1 MGLSSELASQFAKVT
16 NDSSRNTNGT
26 KLYGTIAMLGEVPHV
41 KLDGTEELT
50 PISRTVEVAE
60 GDRVEVMIANHS
72 ATVTGNLTDP
82 SIGIMR
88 AGNLES
94 KITQTAEQIQLQVS
108 DLEKNL
114 DSKITQTATEIRS
127 EVSDLDGRFSEN
139 ITTVENGI
147 REDLTN
153 SLASMSDTLTGIS
166 NDLSGLEESTNSS
179 ISTINAS
186 IETLTFNVS
195 NLDSKITQ
203 TAAEIRSEVSAEVTD
218 LNATIVDTENGIRDT
233 ISAEVAN
240 LDSKI
245 TQTATSIRSEVSAEV
260 TDLNATIV
268 NTETGI
274 RDTINIEVANLDS
287 KITQTATSIQTDVSA
302 KFKTVDG
309 EIEKFSTFKQTV
321 EGFSFMGN
329 GGTVKISGGDINLTG
344 AISFSDLSDATTK
357 QQEINAINSTA
368 SSALS
373 TANGAASTASSA
385 LSTAN
390 DAASTAS
397 SALSTANS
405 AASDA
410 SDAYDAA
417 SSAQSVAKSIANGS
431 YLKGTFING
440 KKISS
445 PEIEGNNIKVYGTFQ
460 TIGYDGVNQLP
471 TGFMGA
477 AMGRDSYGNDTFG
490 VALSNT
496 WEYSDGTIGN
506 SYIIVTDSGVRMQY
520 NNNRVI
526 VASNGIYLN
535 TAGSSK
541 AYYNN
546 VEIGSGSGG
555 TAVFG

>member
-41 KLDGTEELT
+41 KLDGTEDLT

-82 SIGIMR
+82 SIGVVR

-147 REDLTN
+147 RNDMTN
-153 SLASMSDTLTGIS
+153 SLASMSDTLTGLS
-166 NDLSGLEESTNSS
+166 NDLTGLGEDLTKLEESTNSS

-203 TAAEIRSEVSAEVTD
+203 TAAE
-218 LNATIVDTENGIRDT
+218 
-233 ISAEVAN
+233 
-240 LDSKI
+240 
-245 TQTATSIRSEVSAEV
+245 IRSEVSAEV

-321 EGFSFMGN
+321 EGFSFMGT
-329 GGTVKISGGDINLTG
+329 GGTVKINGGDINLTG

-357 QQEINAINSTA
+357 QQEIDGISSTA

-373 TANGAASTASSA
+373 TATSAASTA
-385 LSTAN
+385 N
-390 DAASTAS
+390 

-417 SSAQSVAKSIANGS
+417 SSARSVAKSIANGS

-460 TIGYDGVNQLP
+460 TIGNDEVGQMV
-471 TGFMGA
+471 TGYMGA
-477 AMGRDSYGNDTFG
+477 AQGLDEFGNVTYG
-490 VALSNT
+490 VAIARSWNS
-496 WEYSDGTIGN
+496 SDYNVSN
-506 SYIIVTDSGVRMQY
+506 SYVIVTNAGVRLQFAD
-520 NNNRVI
+520 NSLV
-526 VASNGIYLN
+526 VTQKGIWLN
-535 TAGSSK
+535 TSGSAK
-541 AYYNN
+541 AYYND

>member
-26 KLYGTIAMLGEVPHV
+26 KLYGTITMLGEVPHV

-82 SIGIMR
+82 SIGVVR

-153 SLASMSDTLTGIS
+153 SLASMSETLTQVETSIRDDLGAEIS
-166 NDLSGLEESTNSS
+166 GLGEDISGLEESTNSS

-195 NLDSKITQ
+195 DLDSKITQ

-218 LNATIVDTENGIRDT
+218 LNATIV
-233 ISAEVAN
+233 
-240 LDSKI
+240 
-245 TQTATSIRSEVSAEV
+245 
-260 TDLNATIV
+260 

-274 RDTINIEVANLDS
+274 RDTINVEVANLDS
-287 KITQTATSIQTDVSA
+287 KITQTATSIQSEVSA
-302 KFKTVDG
+302 KFETVDG
-309 EIEKFSTFKQTV
+309 EIEKFSKFKQTV

-329 GGTVKISGGDINLTG
+329 GGTVKINGGDINLTG

-357 QQEINAINSTA
+357 QQEIDSIAATANTA
-368 SSALS
+368 S
-373 TANGAASTASSA
+373 TNASTALTNA
-385 LSTAN
+385 NNAWNRAGTAIN
-390 DAASTAS
+390 
-397 SALSTANS
+397 
-405 AASDA
+405 DA
-410 SDAYDAA
+410 SDAWNKAVEAYD
-417 SSAQSVAKSIANGS
+417 VATSITIPNYIKST
-431 YLKGTFING
+431 Y
-440 KKISS
+440 ISS
-445 PEIEGNNIKVYGTFQ
+445 TEIQSPTIKGNNISVYGTFQ
-460 TIGYDGVNQLP
+460 TIGHDGVSQIT
-471 TGFMGA
+471 TGYMGA
-477 AMGRDSYGNDTFG
+477 AMGKDNYGNDTIG
-490 VALSNT
+490 VALSNS
-496 WEYSDGTIGN
+496 WNSSNGTIGTN
-506 SYIIVTDSGVRMQY
+506 YVIVTNGGARMQSGNNRIIVTDQ
-520 NNNRVI
+520 
-526 VASNGIYLN
+526 GIYLN
-535 TAGSSK
+535 TTGSSK
-541 AYYNN
+541 AYYNGT
-546 VEIGSGSGG
+546 EIGSGSATTV
-555 TAVFG
+555 TAVWG

>member
-127 EVSDLDGRFSEN
+127 EVTDLDGRFSEN

-147 REDLTN
+147 RNDMTN
-153 SLASMSDTLTGIS
+153 SLASMSDTLTGLS

-195 NLDSKITQ
+195 D
-203 TAAEIRSEVSAEVTD
+203 
-218 LNATIVDTENGIRDT
+218 
-233 ISAEVAN
+233 

-245 TQTATSIRSEVSAEV
+245 TQTATEIRSEVSAEV

-274 RDTINIEVANLDS
+274 RDTINVEVANLDS
-287 KITQTATSIQTDVSA
+287 KITQTATSIQSEVSA
-302 KFKTVDG
+302 KFETVDG
-309 EIEKFSTFKQTV
+309 EIEKFSKFKQTV
-321 EGFSFMGN
+321 EGFSFMGT

-344 AISFSDLSDATTK
+344 SITFSDFNSETQTRITTV
-357 QQEINAINSTA
+357 ENT
-368 SSALS
+368 
-373 TANGAASTASSA
+373 ASTAS
-385 LSTAN
+385 TN
-390 DAASTAS
+390 ASTALTNAS
-397 SALSTANS
+397 NAWNRAGTALNKANE
-405 AASDA
+405 
-410 SDAYDAA
+410 AYG
-417 SSAQSVAKSIANGS
+417 VATSITIPD
-431 YLKGTFING
+431 YIKGTYIDSTTI
-440 KKISS
+440 KS
-445 PEIEGNNIKVYGTFQ
+445 PNIEGNNIKVYGTFQ
-460 TIGYDGVNQLP
+460 TIGHDGASQVT
-471 TGFMGA
+471 TGYMGA
-477 AMGRDSYGNDTFG
+477 AMGKDGYGNDTIG
-490 VALSNT
+490 VALSNS
-496 WEYSDGTIGN
+496 WNPSNGTIGTN
-506 SYIIVTDSGVRMQY
+506 YVIVTNAGARMQSG
-520 NNNRVI
+520 NNRVI
-526 VASNGIYLN
+526 VTDEGIYIN
-535 TAGSSK
+535 TAGTYK
-541 AYYNN
+541 AYYNG
-546 VEIGSGSGG
+546 VEIGSGSASTV
-555 TAVFG
+555 TAVWG

>member
-26 KLYGTIAMLGEVPHV
+26 KLYGTITMLGEVPHV

-60 GDRVEVMIANHS
+60 DDRVEVMIANHS

-108 DLEKNL
+108 DLEKKL

-147 REDLTN
+147 RNDMTN
-153 SLASMSDTLTGIS
+153 SLASMSDTLTGLS
-166 NDLSGLEESTNSS
+166 NDLTGLGEDLTGLEESTNSS

-186 IETLTFNVS
+186 IESITLNVS

-218 LNATIVDTENGIRDT
+218 LNATIVNTETGIRDT
-233 ISAEVAN
+233 ISAEVA
-240 LDSKI
+240 S
-245 TQTATSIRSEVSAEV
+245 
-260 TDLNATIV
+260 
-268 NTETGI
+268 
-274 RDTINIEVANLDS
+274 LDS

-302 KFKTVDG
+302 KFETVDG

-321 EGFSFMGN
+321 EGFSFMGT
-329 GGTVKISGGDINLTG
+329 GGTVKINGGDINLTG

-357 QQEINAINSTA
+357 QQEINAISSTA

-385 LSTAN
+385 LSA
-390 DAASTAS
+390 
-397 SALSTANS
+397 ANS

-410 SDAYDAA
+410 DSAYSRATTA
-417 SSAQSVAKSIANGS
+417 INNAKAIANGAFS
-431 YLKGTFING
+431 DGTFIDKTSIKSPVIVGGELFALDKTSYAQMTSRGLYMYTNG
-440 KKISS
+440 HTNPKVRLTYSS
-445 PEIEGNNIKVYGTFQ
+445 SDATNPQVELI
-460 TIGYDGVNQLP
+460 L
-471 TGFMGA
+471 GA
-477 AMGRDSYGNDTFG
+477 GNDNDSSYTNRFFIQKGKDRTGLYYYDSSGKMSGLTFMANSKIE
-490 VALSNT
+490 VH
-496 WEYSDGTIGN
+496 GTGIGT
-506 SYIIVTDSGVRMQY
+506 STTV
-520 NNNRVI
+520 
-526 VASNGIYLN
+526 
-535 TAGSSK
+535 
-541 AYYNN
+541 
-546 VEIGSGSGG
+546 
-555 TAVFG
+555 TAVWG

>member
-1 MGLSSELASQFAKVT
+1 MSLSSDLASQFAKVT

-26 KLYGTIAMLGEVPHV
+26 KLYGTITMLGEVPHV

-50 PISRTVEVAE
+50 PVSRTVEVAE

-108 DLEKNL
+108 DLEKKL

-147 REDLTN
+147 RNDMAN
-153 SLASMSDTLTGIS
+153 SLASMSDTLTGLS
-166 NDLSGLEESTNSS
+166 NDLTGLGEDLTGLEESTNSS

-186 IETLTFNVS
+186 IESITLNVS

-218 LNATIVDTENGIRDT
+218 LNATIVNTETGIRDT
-233 ISAEVAN
+233 ISAEVA
-240 LDSKI
+240 S
-245 TQTATSIRSEVSAEV
+245 
-260 TDLNATIV
+260 
-268 NTETGI
+268 
-274 RDTINIEVANLDS
+274 LDS

-302 KFKTVDG
+302 KFETVDG

-321 EGFSFMGN
+321 EGFSFMGT
-329 GGTVKISGGDINLTG
+329 GGTVKINGGDINLTG

-357 QQEINAINSTA
+357 QQEIDNISNTA
-368 SSALS
+368 TSAL
-373 TANGAASTASSA
+373 N
-385 LSTAN
+385 
-390 DAASTAS
+390 
-397 SALSTANS
+397 TANS
-405 AASDA
+405 AQSLANTAITDA

-417 SSAQSVAKSIANGS
+417 TSARDVAKSIANGS

-460 TIGYDGVNQLP
+460 TIGNNGDSQVT
-471 TGFMGA
+471 TGYMGA
-477 AMGRDSYGNDTFG
+477 AKGLDAQGNDTYG
-490 VALSNT
+490 VALSYAWNSST
-496 WEYSDGTIGN
+496 LEVSDK
-506 SYIIVTDSGVRMQY
+506 YLIVTNGGVRMQAG
-520 NNNRVI
+520 NHSMTI
-526 VASNGIYLN
+526 TSNGCYVDGKLIG
-535 TAGSSK
+535 TAGS
-541 AYYNN
+541 
-546 VEIGSGSGG
+546 

>member
-1 MGLSSELASQFAKVT
+1 MSLSSDLASQFAKVT

-26 KLYGTIAMLGEVPHV
+26 KLYGTITMLGEVPHV

-108 DLEKNL
+108 DLEKKL

-139 ITTVENGI
+139 VTTVENGI
-147 REDLTN
+147 RNDMAN
-153 SLASMSDTLTGIS
+153 SLASMSDTLTGLS
-166 NDLSGLEESTNSS
+166 NDLTGLGEDLTGLEESTNSS

-186 IETLTFNVS
+186 IESITLNVS

-218 LNATIVDTENGIRDT
+218 LNATI
-233 ISAEVAN
+233 A
-240 LDSKI
+240 
-245 TQTATSIRSEVSAEV
+245 
-260 TDLNATIV
+260 

-274 RDTINIEVANLDS
+274 RDTISVEVASLDS

-302 KFKTVDG
+302 KFETVDG

-321 EGFSFMGN
+321 EGFSFMGT
-329 GGTVKISGGDINLTG
+329 GGTVKINGGDINLTG

-357 QQEINAINSTA
+357 QQEINAISSTA

-385 LSTAN
+385 LSA
-390 DAASTAS
+390 
-397 SALSTANS
+397 ANS

-410 SDAYDAA
+410 DSAYSRATTA
-417 SSAQSVAKSIANGS
+417 INNAKAIANGAFS
-431 YLKGTFING
+431 DGTFIDKTSIKSPVIVGGELFALDKTSYAQMTSRGLYMYTNG
-440 KKISS
+440 HTNPKVRLTYSS
-445 PEIEGNNIKVYGTFQ
+445 SDATNPQVELI
-460 TIGYDGVNQLP
+460 L
-471 TGFMGA
+471 GA
-477 AMGRDSYGNDTFG
+477 GNDNDSSYTNRFFIQKGKDRTGLYYYDSSGKMSGLTFMANSKIE
-490 VALSNT
+490 VH
-496 WEYSDGTIGN
+496 GTGIGT
-506 SYIIVTDSGVRMQY
+506 STTV
-520 NNNRVI
+520 
-526 VASNGIYLN
+526 
-535 TAGSSK
+535 
-541 AYYNN
+541 
-546 VEIGSGSGG
+546 
-555 TAVFG
+555 TAVWG

>member
-50 PISRTVEVAE
+50 PISKTVEVAE

-88 AGNLES
+88 AGNLETR
-94 KITQTAEQIQLQVS
+94 IEQTAKQITLTAE
-108 DLEKNL
+108 DLEKKL
-114 DSKITQTATEIRS
+114 TASITETAEGIRS
-127 EVSDLDGRFSEN
+127 EVSDLDGRLSGN

-147 REDLTN
+147 RNDMTN
-153 SLASMSDTLTGIS
+153 SLASMSDTLTGLS
-166 NDLSGLEESTNSS
+166 NDLTGLGEDLTGLEESTNSS

-186 IETLTFNVS
+186 IESITLNVS

-203 TAAEIRSEVSAEVTD
+203 TAAE
-218 LNATIVDTENGIRDT
+218 
-233 ISAEVAN
+233 
-240 LDSKI
+240 
-245 TQTATSIRSEVSAEV
+245 IRSEVSAEV

-309 EIEKFSTFKQTV
+309 EIEKFSKFKQTV

-329 GGTVKISGGDINLTG
+329 GGTVKINGGDINLTG

-357 QQEINAINSTA
+357 QQEINAISSTASSALSKANGAASTA

-385 LSTAN
+385 LSA
-390 DAASTAS
+390 
-397 SALSTANS
+397 ANS

-440 KKISS
+440 TKISS
-445 PEIEGNNIKVYGTFQ
+445 PEIEGNQIKVYGTFQ
-460 TIGYDGVNQLP
+460 TIGNDGVSQVT
-471 TGFMGA
+471 TGYMGA
-477 AMGRDSYGNDTFG
+477 AMGKDYYGNDTIG
-490 VALSNT
+490 VALSNS
-496 WEYSDGTIGN
+496 WDSSDGTIGTN
-506 SYIIVTDSGVRMQY
+506 YVIVTNAGARIQSG
-520 NNNRVI
+520 NNRVI
-526 VASNGIYLN
+526 VTDDGIYLR

>member
-94 KITQTAEQIQLQVS
+94 KITQTAGQIQLQVS
-108 DLEKNL
+108 DLEKKL

-147 REDLTN
+147 RNDMAN
-153 SLASMSDTLTGIS
+153 SLASMSDTLTGLS
-166 NDLSGLEESTNSS
+166 NDLTGLGEDLTGLEESTNSS

-186 IETLTFNVS
+186 IESITLNVS

-218 LNATIVDTENGIRDT
+218 LNATIVNTETGIRDT
-233 ISAEVAN
+233 ISAEVA
-240 LDSKI
+240 S
-245 TQTATSIRSEVSAEV
+245 
-260 TDLNATIV
+260 
-268 NTETGI
+268 
-274 RDTINIEVANLDS
+274 LDS

-302 KFKTVDG
+302 KFETVDG

-321 EGFSFMGN
+321 EGFSFMGT
-329 GGTVKISGGDINLTG
+329 GGTVKINGGDINLTG

-357 QQEINAINSTA
+357 QQEIDNISNTA
-368 SSALS
+368 
-373 TANGAASTASSA
+373 T
-385 LSTAN
+385 
-390 DAASTAS
+390 

-405 AASDA
+405 AQSLANTAITDA

-417 SSAQSVAKSIANGS
+417 TSAQDVAKSIANGS

-460 TIGYDGVNQLP
+460 TIGHDGATQIT
-471 TGFMGA
+471 TGYMGA
-477 AMGRDSYGNDTFG
+477 AKGLDAQGNDTYG
-490 VALSNT
+490 VALSYAWDSST
-496 WEYSDGTIGN
+496 LEVSDK
-506 SYIIVTDSGVRMQY
+506 YLIVTNGGVRMQAGDHSMT
-520 NNNRVI
+520 VT
-526 VASNGIYLN
+526 SNGCYVDGKLIG
-535 TAGSSK
+535 TAGS
-541 AYYNN
+541 
-546 VEIGSGSGG
+546 

>member
-1 MGLSSELASQFAKVT
+1 MSLSSDLASQFAKVT

-26 KLYGTIAMLGEVPHV
+26 KLYGTITMLGEVPHV

-108 DLEKNL
+108 DLEKKL

-139 ITTVENGI
+139 IATVENGI
-147 REDLTN
+147 RNDMAT
-153 SLASMSDTLTGIS
+153 SLASMSDTLTGLS
-166 NDLSGLEESTNSS
+166 NDLTGLGEDLTGLEESTNSS

-186 IETLTFNVS
+186 IESITLNVS

-218 LNATIVDTENGIRDT
+218 LNATIVNTETGIRDT
-233 ISAEVAN
+233 ISAEVA
-240 LDSKI
+240 S
-245 TQTATSIRSEVSAEV
+245 
-260 TDLNATIV
+260 
-268 NTETGI
+268 
-274 RDTINIEVANLDS
+274 LDS

-302 KFKTVDG
+302 KFETVDG

-321 EGFSFMGN
+321 EGFSFMGT
-329 GGTVKISGGDINLTG
+329 GGTVKINGGDINLTG

-357 QQEINAINSTA
+357 QQEINNISNTA
-368 SSALS
+368 
-373 TANGAASTASSA
+373 
-385 LSTAN
+385 
-390 DAASTAS
+390 D

-405 AASDA
+405 AQSLANTAITDA

-417 SSAQSVAKSIANGS
+417 TSAQDVAKSIANGS

-460 TIGYDGVNQLP
+460 TIGHDGASQIT
-471 TGFMGA
+471 TGYMGA
-477 AMGRDSYGNDTFG
+477 AMGQDAYKNDTIG
-490 VALSNT
+490 VALSNS
-496 WEYSDGTIGN
+496 WNSSNGTIGTN
-506 SYIIVTDSGVRMQY
+506 YVIVTNAGARMQSG
-520 NNNRVI
+520 NNRVI
-526 VASNGIYLN
+526 VTSDGIYLN
-535 TAGSSK
+535 TANSSK
-541 AYYNN
+541 AYYNG
-546 VEIGSGSGG
+546 VEIGSGSASTV
-555 TAVFG
+555 TAVWG

>member
-26 KLYGTIAMLGEVPHV
+26 KLYGTITMLGEVPHV

-82 SIGIMR
+82 SIGIVR

-147 REDLTN
+147 RNDMTN
-153 SLASMSDTLTGIS
+153 SLASMSDTLTGLS
-166 NDLSGLEESTNSS
+166 NDLTGLGEDLTGLEESTNSS

-186 IETLTFNVS
+186 IESITLNVS

-218 LNATIVDTENGIRDT
+218 LNATIVDTETGIRDT
-233 ISAEVAN
+233 ISAEVA
-240 LDSKI
+240 S
-245 TQTATSIRSEVSAEV
+245 
-260 TDLNATIV
+260 
-268 NTETGI
+268 
-274 RDTINIEVANLDS
+274 LDS

-321 EGFSFMGN
+321 EGFSFMGT
-329 GGTVKISGGDINLTG
+329 GGTVKINGGDINLTG

-357 QQEINAINSTA
+357 QQEIDGISSAA

-373 TANGAASTASSA
+373 TATSAASTA
-385 LSTAN
+385 N
-390 DAASTAS
+390 

-460 TIGYDGVNQLP
+460 TIGNDEVGQMV
-471 TGFMGA
+471 TGYMGA
-477 AMGRDSYGNDTFG
+477 AQGLDESGNVTYG
-490 VALSNT
+490 VAIARSWNST
-496 WEYSDGTIGN
+496 DYNVSN
-506 SYIIVTDSGVRMQY
+506 SYVIVTNAGVRLQFAD
-520 NNNRVI
+520 NSLV
-526 VASNGIYLN
+526 VSTKGIWLSTSR
-535 TAGSSK
+535 TAK
-541 AYYNN
+541 AYYND
-546 VEIGSGSGG
+546 VEIGSGSSTTV
-555 TAVFG
+555 TAVWG

>member
-82 SIGIMR
+82 SIGIVR

-127 EVSDLDGRFSEN
+127 EVSDLDGRFSED

-147 REDLTN
+147 RNDMTN
-153 SLASMSDTLTGIS
+153 SLASMSNTLTGLS
-166 NDLSGLEESTNSS
+166 NDLTGLGEDLTGLEESTNSS

-218 LNATIVDTENGIRDT
+218 LNATIVNTETGIRDT
-233 ISAEVAN
+233 ISAEVA
-240 LDSKI
+240 S
-245 TQTATSIRSEVSAEV
+245 
-260 TDLNATIV
+260 
-268 NTETGI
+268 
-274 RDTINIEVANLDS
+274 LDS

-302 KFKTVDG
+302 KFETVDG

-321 EGFSFMGN
+321 EGFSFMGT

-357 QQEINAINSTA
+357 QQEIDAISSTA
-368 SSALS
+368 NSALS
-373 TANGAASTASSA
+373 TATSAASTA
-385 LSTAN
+385 N
-390 DAASTAS
+390 

-477 AMGRDSYGNDTFG
+477 AMGKDSYGNDTFG

-496 WEYSDGTIGN
+496 WDYSDGTIGN

-520 NNNRVI
+520 DNNRVI

-541 AYYNN
+541 AYYNG

>member
-147 REDLTN
+147 RNDMAT
-153 SLASMSDTLTGIS
+153 SLASMSDTLTGLS

-203 TAAEIRSEVSAEVTD
+203 TAAE
-218 LNATIVDTENGIRDT
+218 
-233 ISAEVAN
+233 
-240 LDSKI
+240 
-245 TQTATSIRSEVSAEV
+245 IRSEVSAEV

-321 EGFSFMGN
+321 EGFSFMGT

-357 QQEINAINSTA
+357 QQEIDGIS
-368 SSALS
+368 
-373 TANGAASTASSA
+373 
-385 LSTAN
+385 
-390 DAASTAS
+390 STAS

-405 AASDA
+405 AASTANSALSTANSA
-410 SDAYDAA
+410 SNDAYDAYSRA
-417 SSAQSVAKSIANGS
+417 TTAINNSKKLANGTYS
-431 YLKGTFING
+431 GGTFIDGTSINSPVIVGGELFAVDETSYAQMTSKGLYMYTNG
-440 KKISS
+440 HANPKVRISYS
-445 PEIEGNNIKVYGTFQ
+445 SSSATNPQVDLI
-460 TIGYDGVNQLP
+460 L
-471 TGFMGA
+471 GA
-477 AMGRDSYGNDTFG
+477 GNDNDSSYTNRFFIQK
-490 VALSNT
+490 
-496 WEYSDGTIGN
+496 GTDRTGL
-506 SYIIVTDSGVRMQY
+506 YYYD
-520 NNNRVI
+520 
-526 VASNGIYLN
+526 SNGNMSGLTFMSNSRIEVHG
-535 TAGSSK
+535 TG
-541 AYYNN
+541 
-546 VEIGSGSGG
+546 IGTSTTV
-555 TAVFG
+555 TAVWG

>member
-1 MGLSSELASQFAKVT
+1 MSLSSDLASQFAKVT

-26 KLYGTIAMLGEVPHV
+26 KLYGTITMLGEVPHV

-50 PISRTVEVAE
+50 PVSRTVEVAE

-108 DLEKNL
+108 DLEKKL

-139 ITTVENGI
+139 IATVENGI
-147 REDLTN
+147 RNDMTN
-153 SLASMSDTLTGIS
+153 SLASMSDTLTGLS
-166 NDLSGLEESTNSS
+166 NDLTGLGEDLTGLEESTNSS

-186 IETLTFNVS
+186 IESITLNVS

-218 LNATIVDTENGIRDT
+218 LNATI
-233 ISAEVAN
+233 A
-240 LDSKI
+240 
-245 TQTATSIRSEVSAEV
+245 
-260 TDLNATIV
+260 

-274 RDTINIEVANLDS
+274 RDTISVEVASLDS

-302 KFKTVDG
+302 KFETVDG

-321 EGFSFMGN
+321 EGFSFMGT
-329 GGTVKISGGDINLTG
+329 GGTVKINGGDINLTG

-357 QQEINAINSTA
+357 QQEINTISNTA
-368 SSALS
+368 
-373 TANGAASTASSA
+373 T
-385 LSTAN
+385 
-390 DAASTAS
+390 

-405 AASDA
+405 AQSLANTAITDA

-417 SSAQSVAKSIANGS
+417 TSAQDVAKSIANGS

-460 TIGYDGVNQLP
+460 TIGHDGATQIT
-471 TGFMGA
+471 TGYMGA
-477 AMGRDSYGNDTFG
+477 AMGQDAYKNDTIG
-490 VALSNT
+490 VALSNS
-496 WEYSDGTIGN
+496 WNSSNGTIGTN
-506 SYIIVTDSGVRMQY
+506 YVIVTNAGARMQSG
-520 NNNRVI
+520 NNRVI
-526 VASNGIYLN
+526 VTSDGIYLN
-535 TAGSSK
+535 TANSSK
-541 AYYNN
+541 AYYNG
-546 VEIGSGSGG
+546 VEIGSGSASTV
-555 TAVFG
+555 TAVWG

>member
-26 KLYGTIAMLGEVPHV
+26 KLYGTITMLGEVPHV

-127 EVSDLDGRFSEN
+127 EVSDLDGRYSEN
-139 ITTVENGI
+139 IATVENGI

-153 SLASMSDTLTGIS
+153 SLASMSETLTQVETSIRDDLGAEIS
-166 NDLSGLEESTNSS
+166 GLGEDLTGLEESTNSS

-195 NLDSKITQ
+195 DLDSKITQ

-218 LNATIVDTENGIRDT
+218 LNATIV
-233 ISAEVAN
+233 
-240 LDSKI
+240 
-245 TQTATSIRSEVSAEV
+245 
-260 TDLNATIV
+260 

-274 RDTINIEVANLDS
+274 RDTINVEVANLDS
-287 KITQTATSIQTDVSA
+287 KITQTATSIQSEVSA
-302 KFKTVDG
+302 KFETVDG
-309 EIEKFSTFKQTV
+309 EIEKFSKFKQTV

-329 GGTVKISGGDINLTG
+329 GGTVKINGGDINLTG

-357 QQEINAINSTA
+357 QQEINAISSTA

-397 SALSTANS
+397 SALSAANS

-410 SDAYDAA
+410 DSAYSRATTA
-417 SSAQSVAKSIANGS
+417 INNAKKIANGTYS
-431 YLKGTFING
+431 GGTFIDG
-440 KKISS
+440 TSISS
-445 PEIEGNNIKVYGTFQ
+445 PVIVGGELFALDRT
-460 TIGYDGVNQLP
+460 
-471 TGFMGA
+471 
-477 AMGRDSYGNDTFG
+477 SYAQIT
-490 VALSNT
+490 
-496 WEYSDGTIGN
+496 SDGL
-506 SYIIVTDSGVRMQY
+506 YMYTDGHANPKVMITYSSTE
-520 NNNRVI
+520 
-526 VASNGIYLN
+526 ALN
-535 TAGSSK
+535 PQVDFILGAGSS
-541 AYYNN
+541 NN
-546 VEIGSGSGG
+546 SDYKNR
-555 TAVFG
+555 

>member
-50 PISRTVEVAE
+50 PISKTVEVAE

-82 SIGIMR
+82 SIGIVR

-147 REDLTN
+147 RNDMAT

-195 NLDSKITQ
+195 DLDSKITQ
-203 TAAEIRSEVSAEVTD
+203 TAAE
-218 LNATIVDTENGIRDT
+218 
-233 ISAEVAN
+233 
-240 LDSKI
+240 
-245 TQTATSIRSEVSAEV
+245 IRSEVSAEV

-321 EGFSFMGN
+321 EGFSFMGT

-357 QQEINAINSTA
+357 QQEINAISSTA
-368 SSALS
+368 NSALS
-373 TANGAASTASSA
+373 TANGAASTA
-385 LSTAN
+385 N
-390 DAASTAS
+390 

-440 KKISS
+440 TKISS
-445 PEIEGNNIKVYGTFQ
+445 PEIEGNHIKVYGTFQ
-460 TIGYDGVNQLP
+460 TIGNDGVSQVT
-471 TGFMGA
+471 TGYMGA
-477 AMGRDSYGNDTFG
+477 AMGKDYYGNDTIG
-490 VALSNT
+490 VALSNS
-496 WEYSDGTIGN
+496 WDSSDGTIGTN
-506 SYIIVTDSGVRMQY
+506 YVIVTNAGARIQSG
-520 NNNRVI
+520 NNRVI
-526 VASNGIYLN
+526 VTDDGIYLR

>member
-114 DSKITQTATEIRS
+114 DTKITQTATEIRS

-147 REDLTN
+147 RNDMTN
-153 SLASMSDTLTGIS
+153 SLASMSDTLTGLS
-166 NDLSGLEESTNSS
+166 NDLTGLEESTNSS

-195 NLDSKITQ
+195 DLDSKITQ

-218 LNATIVDTENGIRDT
+218 LNATIV
-233 ISAEVAN
+233 
-240 LDSKI
+240 
-245 TQTATSIRSEVSAEV
+245 
-260 TDLNATIV
+260 

-274 RDTINIEVANLDS
+274 RDTINVEVANLDS

-321 EGFSFMGN
+321 EGFSFMGT

-357 QQEINAINSTA
+357 QQEIDGIGSTA
-368 SSALS
+368 DSALDLATTANGTANTALE
-373 TANGAASTASSA
+373 TANGAA
-385 LSTAN
+385 
-390 DAASTAS
+390 D
-397 SALSTANS
+397 
-405 AASDA
+405 
-410 SDAYDAA
+410 DAYDA
-417 SSAQSVAKSIANGS
+417 SSRATTAINNAKKLANGTYS
-431 YLKGTFING
+431 GGTFIDGTSINSPVIVGGELFAVDETSYAQMTSNG
-440 KKISS
+440 LYMYTNGHANPKVRISYS
-445 PEIEGNNIKVYGTFQ
+445 SSSATNPQVDLILGAGNDNDSSYTNRFFIQKGTDRTGLYYYDGEGNLSGLTFMSNSRIEVHGTG
-460 TIGYDGVNQLP
+460 IGTSTTV
-471 TGFMGA
+471 
-477 AMGRDSYGNDTFG
+477 
-490 VALSNT
+490 
-496 WEYSDGTIGN
+496 
-506 SYIIVTDSGVRMQY
+506 
-520 NNNRVI
+520 
-526 VASNGIYLN
+526 
-535 TAGSSK
+535 
-541 AYYNN
+541 
-546 VEIGSGSGG
+546 
-555 TAVFG
+555 TAVWG

>member
-1 MGLSSELASQFAKVT
+1 MSLSSDLASQFAKVT

-26 KLYGTIAMLGEVPHV
+26 KLYGTITMLGEVPHV

-108 DLEKNL
+108 DLEKKL

-147 REDLTN
+147 RNDMAN
-153 SLASMSDTLTGIS
+153 SLASMSDTLTGLS
-166 NDLSGLEESTNSS
+166 NDLTGLGEDLTGLEESTNSS

-186 IETLTFNVS
+186 IESITLNVS

-218 LNATIVDTENGIRDT
+218 LNATIGNTETGIRDT
-233 ISAEVAN
+233 ISAEVA
-240 LDSKI
+240 S
-245 TQTATSIRSEVSAEV
+245 
-260 TDLNATIV
+260 
-268 NTETGI
+268 
-274 RDTINIEVANLDS
+274 LDS

-302 KFKTVDG
+302 KFETVDG

-321 EGFSFMGN
+321 EGFSFMGT
-329 GGTVKISGGDINLTG
+329 GGTVKINGGDINLTG

-357 QQEINAINSTA
+357 QQEIDNISNTA
-368 SSALS
+368 
-373 TANGAASTASSA
+373 T
-385 LSTAN
+385 
-390 DAASTAS
+390 

-405 AASDA
+405 AQSLANTAITDA

-417 SSAQSVAKSIANGS
+417 TSAQDVAKSIANGS

-460 TIGYDGVNQLP
+460 TIGHDGATQIT
-471 TGFMGA
+471 TGYMGA
-477 AMGRDSYGNDTFG
+477 AMGQDAYKNDTIG
-490 VALSNT
+490 VALSNS
-496 WEYSDGTIGN
+496 WNSSNGTIGTN
-506 SYIIVTDSGVRMQY
+506 YVIVTNAGARMQSG
-520 NNNRVI
+520 NNRVI
-526 VASNGIYLN
+526 VTSDGIYLN
-535 TAGSSK
+535 TADSSK
-541 AYYNN
+541 AYYNG
-546 VEIGSGSGG
+546 VEIGSGSASTV
-555 TAVFG
+555 TAVWG

>member
-114 DSKITQTATEIRS
+114 DTKITQTATEIRS

-147 REDLTN
+147 RNDMTN
-153 SLASMSDTLTGIS
+153 SLASMSDTLTGLS
-166 NDLSGLEESTNSS
+166 NDLTGLEESTNSS

-195 NLDSKITQ
+195 DLDSKITQ

-218 LNATIVDTENGIRDT
+218 LNATIV
-233 ISAEVAN
+233 
-240 LDSKI
+240 
-245 TQTATSIRSEVSAEV
+245 
-260 TDLNATIV
+260 

-274 RDTINIEVANLDS
+274 RDTINVEVANLDS

-321 EGFSFMGN
+321 EGFSFMGT

-357 QQEINAINSTA
+357 QQEIDGIGSTA
-368 SSALS
+368 DSALDLATTANGTANTALE
-373 TANGAASTASSA
+373 TANGAA
-385 LSTAN
+385 
-390 DAASTAS
+390 D
-397 SALSTANS
+397 
-405 AASDA
+405 
-410 SDAYDAA
+410 DAYDAYSRA
-417 SSAQSVAKSIANGS
+417 TTAINNAKKLANGTYS
-431 YLKGTFING
+431 GGTFIDGTSINSPVIVG
-440 KKISS
+440 GELFAVDKTAYAQMTSTGLYMYTDGHANPKVRISYS
-445 PEIEGNNIKVYGTFQ
+445 SSSATNPQVDLILGAGNDNDSSYTNRFFIQKGTDRTGLYYYDGEGNLSGLTFMSNSRIEVHGTG
-460 TIGYDGVNQLP
+460 IGTSTTV
-471 TGFMGA
+471 
-477 AMGRDSYGNDTFG
+477 
-490 VALSNT
+490 
-496 WEYSDGTIGN
+496 
-506 SYIIVTDSGVRMQY
+506 
-520 NNNRVI
+520 
-526 VASNGIYLN
+526 
-535 TAGSSK
+535 
-541 AYYNN
+541 
-546 VEIGSGSGG
+546 
-555 TAVFG
+555 TAVWG

>member
-26 KLYGTIAMLGEVPHV
+26 KLYGTITMLGEVPHV

-82 SIGIMR
+82 SIGIVR

-127 EVSDLDGRFSEN
+127 EVTDLDGRFSEN

-147 REDLTN
+147 RNDMTN
-153 SLASMSDTLTGIS
+153 SLASMSDTLTGLS

-195 NLDSKITQ
+195 DLDSKITQ

-218 LNATIVDTENGIRDT
+218 LNATIV
-233 ISAEVAN
+233 
-240 LDSKI
+240 
-245 TQTATSIRSEVSAEV
+245 
-260 TDLNATIV
+260 

-274 RDTINIEVANLDS
+274 RDTINVEVANLDS
-287 KITQTATSIQTDVSA
+287 KITQTATSIQSEVSA

-309 EIEKFSTFKQTV
+309 EIEKFSKFKQTV

-344 AISFSDLSDATTK
+344 SITFSDFNSETQTRITTV
-357 QQEINAINSTA
+357 ENT
-368 SSALS
+368 
-373 TANGAASTASSA
+373 ASTAS
-385 LSTAN
+385 TN
-390 DAASTAS
+390 ASTALTNAS
-397 SALSTANS
+397 NAWNRAGTALNKANE
-405 AASDA
+405 
-410 SDAYDAA
+410 AYG
-417 SSAQSVAKSIANGS
+417 VATSITIPD
-431 YLKGTFING
+431 YIKGTYIDSTTI
-440 KKISS
+440 KS
-445 PEIEGNNIKVYGTFQ
+445 PNIEGNNIKVYGTFQ
-460 TIGYDGVNQLP
+460 TIGHDGASQVT
-471 TGFMGA
+471 TGYMGA
-477 AMGRDSYGNDTFG
+477 AMGKDGYGNDTIG
-490 VALSNT
+490 VALSNS
-496 WEYSDGTIGN
+496 WNPSNGTIGTN
-506 SYIIVTDSGVRMQY
+506 YVIVTNAGARMQSG
-520 NNNRVI
+520 NNRVI
-526 VASNGIYLN
+526 VTDEGIYIN
-535 TAGSSK
+535 TAGTYK
-541 AYYNN
+541 AYYNGK
-546 VEIGSGSGG
+546 EIGSGSATTV
-555 TAVFG
+555 TAVWG

>member
-1 MGLSSELASQFAKVT
+1 MSLSSDLASQFAKVT

-26 KLYGTIAMLGEVPHV
+26 KLYGTITMLGEVPHV

-108 DLEKNL
+108 NLEKNL

-147 REDLTN
+147 RNDMAN
-153 SLASMSDTLTGIS
+153 SLASMSDTLTGLS
-166 NDLSGLEESTNSS
+166 NDLTGLGEDLTGLEESTNSS

-186 IETLTFNVS
+186 IESITLNVS

-203 TAAEIRSEVSAEVTD
+203 TAAEIRSEVSAEVTE
-218 LNATIVDTENGIRDT
+218 LNATI
-233 ISAEVAN
+233 A
-240 LDSKI
+240 
-245 TQTATSIRSEVSAEV
+245 
-260 TDLNATIV
+260 

-274 RDTINIEVANLDS
+274 RDTISVEVASLDS

-302 KFKTVDG
+302 KFETVDG

-321 EGFSFMGN
+321 EGFSFMGT
-329 GGTVKISGGDINLTG
+329 GGTVKINGGDINLTG

-357 QQEINAINSTA
+357 QQEIDNISNTA
-368 SSALS
+368 
-373 TANGAASTASSA
+373 
-385 LSTAN
+385 
-390 DAASTAS
+390 D

-405 AASDA
+405 AQSLANTAITDA

-417 SSAQSVAKSIANGS
+417 TSAQDVAKSIANGS

-460 TIGYDGVNQLP
+460 TIGHDGATQVT
-471 TGFMGA
+471 TGYMGA
-477 AMGRDSYGNDTFG
+477 AMGQDAYKNDTIG
-490 VALSNT
+490 VALSNS
-496 WEYSDGTIGN
+496 WNSSNGTIGTN
-506 SYIIVTDSGVRMQY
+506 YVIVTNAGARMQSG
-520 NNNRVI
+520 NNRVI
-526 VASNGIYLN
+526 VTDDGIYLN
-535 TAGSSK
+535 TANSSK
-541 AYYNN
+541 AYYNG
-546 VEIGSGSGG
+546 VEIGSGGATTV
-555 TAVFG
+555 TAVWG

>member
-1 MGLSSELASQFAKVT
+1 MGLSSELASQFAKIT

-26 KLYGTIAMLGEVPHV
+26 KLYGTITMLGEVPHV

-82 SIGIMR
+82 SIGVVR

-153 SLASMSDTLTGIS
+153 SLASMSETLTQVETSIRDDLGAEIS
-166 NDLSGLEESTNSS
+166 GLGEDLSGLEESTNSS

-195 NLDSKITQ
+195 DLDSKITQ

-218 LNATIVDTENGIRDT
+218 LNATIV
-233 ISAEVAN
+233 
-240 LDSKI
+240 
-245 TQTATSIRSEVSAEV
+245 
-260 TDLNATIV
+260 

-274 RDTINIEVANLDS
+274 RDTINVEVANLDS
-287 KITQTATSIQTDVSA
+287 KITQTATSIQSEVSA

-309 EIEKFSTFKQTV
+309 EIEKFSKFKQTV

-329 GGTVKISGGDINLTG
+329 GGTVKINGGDINLTG

-357 QQEINAINSTA
+357 QQEINAIS
-368 SSALS
+368 
-373 TANGAASTASSA
+373 
-385 LSTAN
+385 
-390 DAASTAS
+390 STAS

-405 AASDA
+405 AASTA
-410 SDAYDAA
+410 SSALSAANSAANAA

-460 TIGYDGVNQLP
+460 TIGHDGATQIT
-471 TGFMGA
+471 TGYMGA
-477 AMGRDSYGNDTFG
+477 AMGQDAYKNDTIG
-490 VALSNT
+490 VALSNS
-496 WEYSDGTIGN
+496 WNSSNGTIGAN
-506 SYIIVTDSGVRMQY
+506 YVIVTNAGARMQSG
-520 NNNRVI
+520 NNRVI
-526 VASNGIYLN
+526 VTDDGIYLN
-535 TAGSSK
+535 TANSSK
-541 AYYNN
+541 AYYNG
-546 VEIGSGSGG
+546 VEIGSGGASTV
-555 TAVFG
+555 TAVWG

>member
-60 GDRVEVMIANHS
+60 GDRVEVLIANHS

-82 SIGIMR
+82 SIGVVR
-88 AGNLES
+88 AGNLETR
-94 KITQTAEQIQLQVS
+94 IEQTAKQITLTAE
-108 DLEKNL
+108 DLEKKL
-114 DSKITQTATEIRS
+114 TASIMETAEGIRS
-127 EVSDLDGRFSEN
+127 EVSDLDGRLSGN

-147 REDLTN
+147 RTDMAN
-153 SLASMSDTLTGIS
+153 SLASMSDTLTGLS
-166 NDLSGLEESTNSS
+166 NDLTGLGEDLTGLEESTNSS

-186 IETLTFNVS
+186 IESITLNVS

-203 TAAEIRSEVSAEVTD
+203 TAAEIRSEVSA
-218 LNATIVDTENGIRDT
+218 
-233 ISAEVAN
+233 
-240 LDSKI
+240 K
-245 TQTATSIRSEVSAEV
+245 V

-274 RDTINIEVANLDS
+274 RDTINIEVTNLDS

-321 EGFSFMGN
+321 EGFSFMGT
-329 GGTVKISGGDINLTG
+329 GGKVKISGGDINLTG

-357 QQEINAINSTA
+357 QQEIDAISAKANNAWNRAGTA
-368 SSALS
+368 M
-373 TANGAASTASSA
+373 T
-385 LSTAN
+385 
-390 DAASTAS
+390 DAA
-397 SALSTANS
+397 
-405 AASDA
+405 DA
-410 SDAYDAA
+410 WNKAVEAYD
-417 SSAQSVAKSIANGS
+417 VATSITIPNYIKST
-431 YLKGTFING
+431 Y
-440 KKISS
+440 ISS
-445 PEIEGNNIKVYGTFQ
+445 TEIRSPSIKGNEISVYGTFQ
-460 TIGYDGVNQLP
+460 TIGYDGANQLP

-477 AMGRDSYGNDTFG
+477 AMGKDSYGNDTFG

-496 WEYSDGTIGN
+496 WNSSDGTIGN
-506 SYIIVTDSGVRMQY
+506 SYLIVTNSGVRMQHD
-520 NNNRVI
+520 NNRVI

-535 TAGSSK
+535 TTGTNK
-541 AYYNN
+541 AYYNG

>member
-26 KLYGTIAMLGEVPHV
+26 KLYGTITMLGEVPHV

-82 SIGIMR
+82 SIGIVR

-127 EVSDLDGRFSEN
+127 EVSDLDGRFGEN

-147 REDLTN
+147 RNDMAN
-153 SLASMSDTLTGIS
+153 SLASMSDTLTGLS
-166 NDLSGLEESTNSS
+166 NDLTGLEEQTNSS

-195 NLDSKITQ
+195 DLDSKITQ
-203 TAAEIRSEVSAEVTD
+203 TAAE
-218 LNATIVDTENGIRDT
+218 
-233 ISAEVAN
+233 
-240 LDSKI
+240 
-245 TQTATSIRSEVSAEV
+245 IRSEVSAEV

-287 KITQTATSIQTDVSA
+287 KITQTATSIQSEVSA

-309 EIEKFSTFKQTV
+309 EIEKFSKFKQTV

-329 GGTVKISGGDINLTG
+329 GGTVKINGGDINLTG

-357 QQEINAINSTA
+357 QQEINAIN
-368 SSALS
+368 
-373 TANGAASTASSA
+373 STASSA

-440 KKISS
+440 TKISS
-445 PEIEGNNIKVYGTFQ
+445 PEIEGNHIKVYGAFQ
-460 TIGYDGVNQLP
+460 TIGNDGVSQIT
-471 TGFMGA
+471 TGYMGA
-477 AMGRDSYGNDTFG
+477 AMGKDYYGNDTIG
-490 VALSNT
+490 VALSNS
-496 WEYSDGTIGN
+496 WDSSDGSIGSN
-506 SYIIVTDSGVRMQY
+506 YVIVTNAGARIQSG
-520 NNNRVI
+520 NNRVI
-526 VASNGIYLN
+526 VTDDGIYLR

>member
-1 MGLSSELASQFAKVT
+1 MSLSSELASQFAKVT
-16 NDSSRNTNGT
+16 NDTNRNTNGT
-26 KLYGTIAMLGEVPHV
+26 KLHGTITMLGEVPHV

-60 GDRVEVMIANHS
+60 GDRVEVMITNHS

-147 REDLTN
+147 RNDMAN
-153 SLASMSDTLTGIS
+153 SLASMSDTLTGLS
-166 NDLSGLEESTNSS
+166 NDLTGLGEDLTGLEESTNSS

-186 IETLTFNVS
+186 IESITLNVS

-203 TAAEIRSEVSAEVTD
+203 TAAE
-218 LNATIVDTENGIRDT
+218 
-233 ISAEVAN
+233 
-240 LDSKI
+240 
-245 TQTATSIRSEVSAEV
+245 IRSEVSAEV

-321 EGFSFMGN
+321 EGFSFMGT

-357 QQEINAINSTA
+357 QQEIDGIGSTA
-368 SSALS
+368 DSALDLAT
-373 TANGAASTASSA
+373 TANGTANTA
-385 LSTAN
+385 LETAN
-390 DAASTAS
+390 DAAS
-397 SALSTANS
+397 
-405 AASDA
+405 
-410 SDAYDAA
+410 DAYDAYSRA
-417 SSAQSVAKSIANGS
+417 TTAINNAKKLANGTYS
-431 YLKGTFING
+431 GGTFIDGTSVNSPVIVGGELFAVDKTSYAQMTSNG
-440 KKISS
+440 LYMYTNGHANPKVRISYS
-445 PEIEGNNIKVYGTFQ
+445 SSSATNPQVDLILGAGNDNDSSYTNRFFIQKGTDR
-460 TIGYDGVNQLP
+460 TGLYYYDGKGNLSGLTFMSNSRIEVHG
-471 TGFMGA
+471 TGI
-477 AMGRDSYGNDTFG
+477 
-490 VALSNT
+490 
-496 WEYSDGTIGN
+496 GT
-506 SYIIVTDSGVRMQY
+506 STTV
-520 NNNRVI
+520 
-526 VASNGIYLN
+526 
-535 TAGSSK
+535 
-541 AYYNN
+541 
-546 VEIGSGSGG
+546 
-555 TAVFG
+555 TAVWG

>member
-1 MGLSSELASQFAKVT
+1 MRLSSELASQFAKVT

-147 REDLTN
+147 RNDMAN
-153 SLASMSDTLTGIS
+153 SLASMSDTLTGLS
-166 NDLSGLEESTNSS
+166 NDLTGLEEQTNSS

-195 NLDSKITQ
+195 DLDSKITQ
-203 TAAEIRSEVSAEVTD
+203 TAAE
-218 LNATIVDTENGIRDT
+218 
-233 ISAEVAN
+233 
-240 LDSKI
+240 
-245 TQTATSIRSEVSAEV
+245 IRSEVSAEV

-321 EGFSFMGN
+321 EGFSFMGT

-440 KKISS
+440 TKISS
-445 PEIEGNNIKVYGTFQ
+445 PEIEGNHIKVYGTFQ
-460 TIGYDGVNQLP
+460 TIGNDGVSQVT
-471 TGFMGA
+471 TGYMGA
-477 AMGRDSYGNDTFG
+477 AMGKDYYGNDTIG
-490 VALSNT
+490 VALSNS
-496 WEYSDGTIGN
+496 WDSSDGTIGTN
-506 SYIIVTDSGVRMQY
+506 YVIVTNAGARIQSG
-520 NNNRVI
+520 NNRVI
-526 VASNGIYLN
+526 VTDDGIYLR

>member
-1 MGLSSELASQFAKVT
+1 MSLSSDLASQFAKVT

-26 KLYGTIAMLGEVPHV
+26 KLYGTITMLGEVPHV

-50 PISRTVEVAE
+50 PVSRTVEVAE

-108 DLEKNL
+108 DLEKKL

-139 ITTVENGI
+139 IATVENGI
-147 REDLTN
+147 RNDMTN
-153 SLASMSDTLTGIS
+153 SLASMSDTLTGLS
-166 NDLSGLEESTNSS
+166 NDLTGLGEDLTGLEESTNSS

-186 IETLTFNVS
+186 IESITLNVS

-218 LNATIVDTENGIRDT
+218 LNATIVNTETGIRDT
-233 ISAEVAN
+233 ISAEVA
-240 LDSKI
+240 S
-245 TQTATSIRSEVSAEV
+245 
-260 TDLNATIV
+260 
-268 NTETGI
+268 
-274 RDTINIEVANLDS
+274 LDS

-302 KFKTVDG
+302 KFETVDG

-321 EGFSFMGN
+321 EGFSFMGT
-329 GGTVKISGGDINLTG
+329 GGTVKINGGDINLTG

-357 QQEINAINSTA
+357 QQEINNISNTA
-368 SSALS
+368 P
-373 TANGAASTASSA
+373 
-385 LSTAN
+385 
-390 DAASTAS
+390 

-405 AASDA
+405 AQSLANTAITDA

-417 SSAQSVAKSIANGS
+417 TSARDVAKSIANGS

-460 TIGYDGVNQLP
+460 TIGHDGASQIT
-471 TGFMGA
+471 TGYMGA
-477 AMGRDSYGNDTFG
+477 AKGLDAQGNDTYG
-490 VALSNT
+490 VALSYAWDSST
-496 WEYSDGTIGN
+496 LEVSDK
-506 SYIIVTDSGVRMQY
+506 YLIVTNGGVRMQAGNHSMTITSTGCY
-520 NNNRVI
+520 VDGKLI
-526 VASNGIYLN
+526 G
-535 TAGSSK
+535 TAGS
-541 AYYNN
+541 
-546 VEIGSGSGG
+546 

>member
-26 KLYGTIAMLGEVPHV
+26 KLYGTITMLGEVPHV

-82 SIGIMR
+82 SIGVVR

-153 SLASMSDTLTGIS
+153 SLASMSETLTQVETSIRDDLGAEIS
-166 NDLSGLEESTNSS
+166 GLGEDLTGLEESTNSS

-195 NLDSKITQ
+195 DLDSKITQ

-218 LNATIVDTENGIRDT
+218 LNATIV
-233 ISAEVAN
+233 
-240 LDSKI
+240 
-245 TQTATSIRSEVSAEV
+245 
-260 TDLNATIV
+260 

-274 RDTINIEVANLDS
+274 RDTINVEVANLDS
-287 KITQTATSIQTDVSA
+287 KITQTATSIQSEVSA
-302 KFKTVDG
+302 KFETVDG
-309 EIEKFSTFKQTV
+309 EIEKFSKFKQTV

-329 GGTVKISGGDINLTG
+329 GGTVKINGGDINLTG

-357 QQEINAINSTA
+357 QQEINAIS
-368 SSALS
+368 
-373 TANGAASTASSA
+373 
-385 LSTAN
+385 
-390 DAASTAS
+390 STAS

-405 AASDA
+405 AASTA
-410 SDAYDAA
+410 NSALSTANSASSDAN
-417 SSAQSVAKSIANGS
+417 SAYSRATTAINNAKAIANG
-431 YLKGTFING
+431 TF
-440 KKISS
+440 
-445 PEIEGNNIKVYGTFQ
+445 
-460 TIGYDGVNQLP
+460 
-471 TGFMGA
+471 
-477 AMGRDSYGNDTFG
+477 
-490 VALSNT
+490 
-496 WEYSDGTIGN
+496 
-506 SYIIVTDSGVRMQY
+506 
-520 NNNRVI
+520 
-526 VASNGIYLN
+526 
-535 TAGSSK
+535 
-541 AYYNN
+541 
-546 VEIGSGSGG
+546 SGG
-555 TAVFG
+555 TLIDGKSIKSPVIVGGELYAIDETSYLQMTSKGLYMYTDGHANPKVRITYSSSSATNPQVDLILGAGNDNDSSYTNRFFIQKGKDRTGLYYYDSNGKMSGLTFMSNSKIEVHGTGIGTSTTVTAVWG

>member
-41 KLDGTEELT
+41 KLDGTEDLT

-82 SIGIMR
+82 SIGVVR

-147 REDLTN
+147 RNDMTN
-153 SLASMSDTLTGIS
+153 SLASMSDTLTGLS

-203 TAAEIRSEVSAEVTD
+203 TAAE
-218 LNATIVDTENGIRDT
+218 
-233 ISAEVAN
+233 
-240 LDSKI
+240 
-245 TQTATSIRSEVSAEV
+245 IRSEVSAEV

-321 EGFSFMGN
+321 EGFSFMGT

-357 QQEINAINSTA
+357 QQEIDGISSTA

-373 TANGAASTASSA
+373 TANGAASTA
-385 LSTAN
+385 N
-390 DAASTAS
+390 

-410 SDAYDAA
+410 TDAYDRAT
-417 SSAQSVAKSIANGS
+417 SAQNIAKSIANGS

-477 AMGRDSYGNDTFG
+477 AMGQDSYGNDTFG

-496 WEYSDGTIGN
+496 WEYNDGTIGN